1 MVHARQSAAFGDSLI
16 EWIARCG
23 DAKAFAIARAEAL
36 NGLLIHQC
44 FDGGQDIKMF
54 NLIDAALVRWVET
67 ANALN
72 FVAEEIEAQANFA
85 SRWKKVDD
93 ATADGKLTRVSNG
106 IDAEIAI
113 GLK

>member
-1 MVHARQSAAFGDSLI
+1 
-16 EWIARCG
+16 
-23 DAKAFAIARAEAL
+23 
-36 NGLLIHQC
+36 
-44 FDGGQDIKMF
+44 MF

-85 SRWKKVDD
+85 SRWKQVDD

>member
-1 MVHARQSAAFGDSLI
+1 MV
-16 EWIARCG
+16 
-23 DAKAFAIARAEAL
+23 
-36 NGLLIHQC
+36 
-44 FDGGQDIKMF
+44 

-85 SRWKKVDD
+85 SRREQVDD
-93 ATADGKLTRVSNG
+93 AAADGKLTRVGNG
-106 IDAEIAI
+106 IDTEIAI

>member
-1 MVHARQSAAFGDSLI
+1 MVHTRQSAAFGHGLI

-36 NGLLIHQC
+36 NSLLIHQC

-67 ANALN
+67 ANAFN
-72 FVAEEIEAQANFA
+72 FIAEEIEAQANFA
-85 SRWKKVDD
+85 SRWEQVDD
-93 ATADGKLTRVSNG
+93 AAADCKLTRVGNG
-106 IDAEIAI
+106 IYTEIAI